1 MRDVAIFGAIA
12 GLLVAFILAGVAGFR
27 DIQIRSQQT
36 EEAFKLACE
45 STGGK
50 AAWNLKHWECLK

>member
-1 MRDVAIFGAIA
+1 MREAVFFGAA
-12 GLLVAFILAGVAGFR
+12 AAFLAVLVLGGVGLVRMGNAH
-27 DIQIRSQQT
+27 SQQT

-50 AAWNLKHWECLK
+50 PVWNFRYWECLK